1 MLGTKVSFIL
11 DRKRSNLHN
20 GHCDVFFSF
29 PLLSVLHIRSRRST
43 DLCVVRSSRSNCKA
57 DRLLR
62 PPKLS
67 THDYSD
73 STSGWLQSNSKTL
86 HRSTA
91 SSILQAQSHLTGIF
105 HYLSDMSHS
114 RMAGHRS
121 ASTETAPFSV
131 NYVLA
136 NTEASA
142 QSKPKPKPT
151 STSPPATTLLLVE
164 KQGKRSRLRSKVKK
178 AFTSF
183 KTNLKTVSAICF
195 PKDNNSNSSVK
206 SRDSYQNSVRV
217 SLISRTSTPSI
228 CLTKPTHRG
237 ANVRLTLHQV
247 PPSREPSRTTY
258 LDEAETS
265 QSAIDE
271 AQTSLPAMAPSLPY
285 IALAP
290 AMVMEVGEATPR
302 PEPTIQSPAHPVPA
316 TTSNA
321 PTILNIPSI
330 LAPGSKQPMAKSRV
344 RPHTTN
350 EPTRNYLPFI
360 PYNSR
365 FNPYSAATTACN
377 SPVTASTAQ
386 KKPSAGDLAAAFAKV
401 EAAERATR
409 HKRHTTLYAAVESGS
424 LNSLIATTSLTATA
438 ATMAAAAATPPKAKA
453 SASTATATRTAPKAP
468 SSKSAF
474 AIKRKPVPKRADA
487 AKHRSS
493 RFGNS
498 RFSTSKPS
506 TSKPST
512 SKPLPAPPAL
522 HSPRRF
528 TCVFAPLRLREQEGR
543 EQPVREQWAH
553 LQSDRDG
560 LPSQSQWKL
569 SPAPRIVWWKNK

>member
-1 MLGTKVSFIL
+1 
-11 DRKRSNLHN
+11 
-20 GHCDVFFSF
+20 
-29 PLLSVLHIRSRRST
+29 
-43 DLCVVRSSRSNCKA
+43 
-57 DRLLR
+57 
-62 PPKLS
+62 
-67 THDYSD
+67 
-73 STSGWLQSNSKTL
+73 
-86 HRSTA
+86 
-91 SSILQAQSHLTGIF
+91 
-105 HYLSDMSHS
+105 
-114 RMAGHRS
+114 MAGHRS

-136 NTEASA
+136 NTEAPA
-142 QSKPKPKPT
+142 QSKPKPKPKPT
-151 STSPPATTLLLVE
+151 STSPPATTLLPVE

-271 AQTSLPAMAPSLPY
+271 AQTCLPATAPSLPY

-302 PEPTIQSPAHPVPA
+302 PEPTLQSIAHPVPA
-316 TTSNA
+316 TTCNA

-330 LAPGSKQPMAKSRV
+330 LAPGSKQPMAKPRV

-350 EPTRNYLPFI
+350 EPTRNHLPFI
-360 PYNSR
+360 AYNSR

-386 KKPSAGDLAAAFAKV
+386 KKPTAGDLAAVFAEV
-401 EAAERATR
+401 EAAERAAR

-424 LNSLIATTSLTATA
+424 LTSLIATTSLTATA

-468 SSKSAF
+468 YSNNAF
-474 AIKRKPVPKRADA
+474 AIKRATATSNRTAPKAPSSNNAFTIKRKPVPKRADA

-493 RFGNS
+493 KSSNSRFSISRFSIS
-498 RFSTSKPS
+498 RFSTSKSS
-506 TSKPST
+506 TSKATTSSKAST

-522 HSPRRF
+522 YSPRR
-528 TCVFAPLRLREQEGR
+528 LRLREQEGR

-553 LQSDRDG
+553 LKSDRDG

-569 SPAPRIVWWKNK
+569 SPTPKIVWWKNK

>member
-1 MLGTKVSFIL
+1 
-11 DRKRSNLHN
+11 
-20 GHCDVFFSF
+20 
-29 PLLSVLHIRSRRST
+29 
-43 DLCVVRSSRSNCKA
+43 
-57 DRLLR
+57 
-62 PPKLS
+62 
-67 THDYSD
+67 
-73 STSGWLQSNSKTL
+73 
-86 HRSTA
+86 
-91 SSILQAQSHLTGIF
+91 
-105 HYLSDMSHS
+105 
-114 RMAGHRS
+114 MAGHRS
-121 ASTETAPFSV
+121 ATTETAPFSV

-136 NTEASA
+136 NTEAPA
-142 QSKPKPKPT
+142 QSRPKPKPKPT
-151 STSPPATTLLLVE
+151 STSPPATTQAPIE
-164 KQGKRSRLRSKVKK
+164 KQGKRSRLKSKVKK

-195 PKDNNSNSSVK
+195 PKDNNSKSSVK
-206 SRDSYQNSVRV
+206 SRDSYQSSVRV

-271 AQTSLPAMAPSLPY
+271 AQTSLPDTAPSLPY
-285 IALAP
+285 VALAP
-290 AMVMEVGEATPR
+290 AMVMEIGEATPR

-316 TTSNA
+316 TTNNA

-330 LAPGSKQPMAKSRV
+330 LAPGSKQPMAKPRV

-350 EPTRNYLPFI
+350 EQPRRNYLPFI
-360 PYNSR
+360 AYNPR

-386 KKPSAGDLAAAFAKV
+386 KKPSAGDLAAAFAEV
-401 EAAERATR
+401 EAAEGAAR

-424 LNSLIATTSLTATA
+424 LTSLIATTSLTATA

-468 SSKSAF
+468 SSNSAFAIKRATATANRTAPKAPSSTNVF

-493 RFGNS
+493 KSSNSRFSIS
-498 RFSTSKPS
+498 RFSTSKSS
-506 TSKPST
+506 TSKAITSSKAST

-522 HSPRRF
+522 YSPRR
-528 TCVFAPLRLREQEGR
+528 LRLREQEGR

-569 SPAPRIVWWKNK
+569 SPAPKIVWWKNK